1 MKNLIKYHFAALFMA
16 LLFAVSFASSPSIAK
31 EQERSKQRQEIKSN
45 KKQQCR
51 LISRADAI
59 SKAKR
64 RYKGKVVGVQF
75 SDRGKQSVY
84 RVRMLIENKRVKT
97 VSIKACR

>member
-1 MKNLIKYHFAALFMA
+1 MKNVIKYLSVVIIATSL
-16 LLFAVSFASSPSIAK
+16 VSLPATAK
-31 EQERSKQRQEIKSN
+31 EIDRGKQRTEIKSE
-45 KKQQCR
+45 KKYQCR

-59 SKAKR
+59 SRAKK

-75 SDRGKQSVY
+75 NDKGERSVY
-84 RVRMLIENKRVKT
+84 RVRMLFENKRVKT